1 MHRRKLGTLDVSAIA
16 LGAPIYHVTTDA
28 EISAL
33 LARAFELGI
42 DLIDTSD
49 AYQGGL
55 HEAAVGRVLRGRR
68 DMAVLATKFGNL
80 RDKDGKPAGVNGRPD
95 YVMQACERSL
105 KMLDTDVIDLYY
117 IHRIDPDVPI
127 EDTVGAMAKL
137 KSQGKIR
144 HLGIC
149 EAAPTTLRR
158 AHATH
163 PISALQTEYSL
174 WSRDPEAELL
184 DVCAELNIGFVAYSP
199 LGRGFLTGTV
209 TGTDTMLNGDLRRSH
224 PRFQPENLSR
234 NRALVDRMQALAAR
248 QGCTAAQ
255 LAIAWLLHQRDFIVP
270 VPGTRHIEY
279 LDDNAGAAELT
290 LAAETMV
297 ELSRIFAAGA
307 VAGDRYPSGLL
318 ARVHI

>member
-1 MHRRKLGTLDVSAIA
+1 
-16 LGAPIYHVTTDA
+16 
-28 EISAL
+28 
-33 LARAFELGI
+33 
-42 DLIDTSD
+42 
-49 AYQGGL
+49 
-55 HEAAVGRVLRGRR
+55 
-68 DMAVLATKFGNL
+68 
-80 RDKDGKPAGVNGRPD
+80 
-95 YVMQACERSL
+95 
-105 KMLDTDVIDLYY
+105 
-117 IHRIDPDVPI
+117 
-127 EDTVGAMAKL
+127 
-137 KSQGKIR
+137 
-144 HLGIC
+144 
-149 EAAPTTLRR
+149 
-158 AHATH
+158 
-163 PISALQTEYSL
+163 
-174 WSRDPEAELL
+174 
-184 DVCAELNIGFVAYSP
+184 
-199 LGRGFLTGTV
+199 
-209 TGTDTMLNGDLRRSH
+209 MLNGDLRRSH